1 MSKLIALVAALV
13 FAGIYLLFSVVAY
26 GGFAAFFAQ
35 PAFVALAALLVVLS
49 IAAAFAGGNVSR
61 GVRESRENR
70 WVIFAVIALG
80 LLSAI
85 VPPWTDRAGFWTI
98 DGETTRWIGIALLA
112 IGGVL
117 RIAPVFVLGHRFSG
131 LVAIQ
136 EGHQL
141 VTGGL
146 YGVIRHPSYLGLL
159 VGALGWV
166 LVFRSLVGVL
176 LTVLLVPVLVARMN
190 AEERLLAS
198 EFGEQYATY
207 RARTWRMVPRIY

>member
-80 LLSAI
+80 
-85 VPPWTDRAGFWTI
+85 
-98 DGETTRWIGIALLA
+98 
-112 IGGVL
+112 GVL

-136 EGHQL
+136 AHSAGC
-141 VTGGL
+141 
-146 YGVIRHPSYLGLL
+146 S
-159 VGALGWV
+159 
-166 LVFRSLVGVL
+166 FS
-176 LTVLLVPVLVARMN
+176 ARLS
-190 AEERLLAS
+190 ACC
-198 EFGEQYATY
+198 
-207 RARTWRMVPRIY
+207 

>member
-61 GVRESRENR
+61 GVRESRE
-70 WVIFAVIALG
+70 L
-80 LLSAI
+80 
-85 VPPWTDRAGFWTI
+85 DRHRAAR
-98 DGETTRWIGIALLA
+98 DRRRAA
-112 IGGVL
+112 HRARL
-117 RIAPVFVLGHRFSG
+117 RVGPSLQRAR
-131 LVAIQ
+131 
-136 EGHQL
+136 
-141 VTGGL
+141 
-146 YGVIRHPSYLGLL
+146 RHSS
-159 VGALGWV
+159 ALGWV